1 MTLRDKYKLIKWVM
15 EEDDVNMK
23 LEKKLNIV
31 KPFKKEIRQCMKPLN
46 TEPFEETYHYRDEY
60 GESFYIKEF
69 FKYHFTEEDK
79 EEFIEDQWQHI
90 YNPYDCTGLRF
101 TKSIRIF
108 NFKEP
113 NGFGA
118 RSVVYHFMGL
128 DV

>member
-46 TEPFEETYHYRDEY
+46 TDPFEETYHYRDEY
-60 GESFYIKEF
+60 GESFYSKEF
-69 FKYHFTEEDK
+69 FKYPFTEEDK
-79 EEFIEDQWQHI
+79 EEFIKDQWQYI
-90 YNPYDCTGLRF
+90 YSPYDCTGLRF
-101 TKSIRIF
+101 TKYIRIF

-113 NGFGA
+113 NSFGA